1 MTTPSIDYQAVLADL
16 EAKRDQLDAAI
27 RVVRTML
34 AGPFAAPSPVN
45 ASDTLRDEGASG
57 STSTTRGN
65 GGQAPGIQSDT
76 FFGMSTSG
84 AIRKYLSMMKRPQSP
99 RTIADALH
107 AGGQSHALNPKVAYT
122 NTYTALTR
130 MQEAGEAVKIK
141 TGDWGL
147 AEWYNTNRPKG
158 DNE

>member
-1 MTTPSIDYQAVLADL
+1 VLADL

-27 RVVRTML
+27 NVVRTML
-34 AGPFAAPSPVN
+34 TGPFAGAASVN
-45 ASDTLRDEGASG
+45 ASDSVRDDSVSG
-57 STSTTRGN
+57 SGNTARGN
-65 GGQAPGIQSDT
+65 GGQPTGIQNDT

-122 NTYTALTR
+122 NAYTALTR

-147 AEWYNTNRPKG
+147 AEWYNTNRAKG
-158 DNE
+158 ENE